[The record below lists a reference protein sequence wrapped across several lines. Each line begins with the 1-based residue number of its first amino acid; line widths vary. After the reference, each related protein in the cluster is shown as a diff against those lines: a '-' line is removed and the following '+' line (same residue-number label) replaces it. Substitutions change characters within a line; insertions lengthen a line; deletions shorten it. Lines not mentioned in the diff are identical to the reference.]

1 VTATLIVQPEAEAD
15 LGEAFR
21 WYEAR
26 RHGLGHEFLAEV
38 SRTFSRIAEQPLR
51 NAPVHREARRALLR
65 APPSCSHW
73 RGERVFGPVG
83 PAPTSQSELAK
94 ARVRDFETVTHGAT
108 WSFANA

>member
-1 VTATLIVQPEAEAD
+1 MTATLIVQPEAEAD

-65 APPSCSHW
+65 RFPYAALYVA
-73 RGERVFGPVG
+73 RGERVFVLSVLHQRRNP
-83 PAPTSQSELAK
+83 SLAK
-94 ARVRDFETVTHGAT
+94 ARVRDFETG
-108 WSFANA
+108 